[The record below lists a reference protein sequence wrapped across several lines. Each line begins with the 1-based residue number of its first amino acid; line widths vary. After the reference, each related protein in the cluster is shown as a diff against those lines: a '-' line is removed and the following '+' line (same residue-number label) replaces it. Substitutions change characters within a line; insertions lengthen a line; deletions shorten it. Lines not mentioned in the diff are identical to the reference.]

1 MPEPT
6 EGLGGSAEANSQQ
19 PQAGTQKTASSGVPE
34 GFVQIE
40 RLNGA
45 LKKIEELTLTNR
57 SLNEQLV
64 TVNTRV
70 GELQAQ
76 GLSKETEWNAKAGEH
91 AKALSGVTTER
102 DTLKQ
107 QIAEQEAQLAKI
119 KMIGELGHFDLLA
132 IADQIPVHADPAKQK
147 EAIERMAAFTKAL
160 VDGRE
165 QQLTAGSTVVQTQ
178 PEATISKLPETP
190 AAWEKYI
197 NSLPLLSPERQKAF
211 DDYFDWT
218 MKSAKKA

>member
-1 MPEPT
+1 MPEST
-6 EGLGGSAEANSQQ
+6 EGLGSSAEANSQQ
-19 PQAGTQKTASSGVPE
+19 PQAETQKTASSGAPE
-34 GFVQIE
+34 GYVQVE

-57 SLNEQLV
+57 SLHEQLV
-64 TVNTRV
+64 AVNTRL

-76 GLSKETEWNAKAGEH
+76 GTQKEAEWTAKAGEH
-91 AKALSGVTTER
+91 SKSLKAVSDER
-102 DTLKQ
+102 DTLQQ
-107 QIAEQEAQLAKI
+107 QIAEQQAQIAKI
-119 KMIGELGHFDLLA
+119 KMISELGHYPLLA
-132 IADQIPVHADPAKQK
+132 IADQIPLHADKAKQK

-165 QQLTAGSTVVQTQ
+165 KELTAGNTVVQTQ
-178 PEATISKLPETP
+178 PETSVSSLPETA

-211 DDYFDWT
+211 DDFFEWS
-218 MKSAKKA
+218 MKQGKKP